1 MSTNPTRTA
10 VTPVTVAG
18 LGMMGSALASAFIGQ
33 GHPTTVWNRTPA
45 KYAPLVDKGATGAAT
60 VVDAVT
66 ASPVVILCLSDYE
79 AVRGVLEPVREHL
92 AGRVV
97 VNLTSGTPQEA
108 RETAA
113 WAAEQGARYLDG
125 AIMVIPPMV
134 GSPEGLF
141 FYGGDAETFK
151 AHEQTL
157 RVLGG
162 ATLHLSEDHGLP
174 SLYDVALLGMMW
186 SALAGFL
193 QAVALVSSEG
203 IPAQEFL
210 AFSGQ
215 WLDHAVSPMFPE
227 MARQIDEGSYAT
239 DISSLNVNKD
249 AIAHLVAT
257 GRAQGIGADVALP
270 IQALIERRVAQ
281 GHGSDSLASLV
292 ELLRNPSA

>member
-1 MSTNPTRTA
+1 MSTDPTGTT

-18 LGMMGSALASAFIGQ
+18 LGLMGSALAAAFTGQ

-45 KYAPLVDKGATGAAT
+45 KCAPLVEQGATAAGT
-60 VVDAVT
+60 VADAVT

-92 AGRVV
+92 AGRVL

-125 AIMVIPPMV
+125 AIMAIPQLV
-134 GSPEGLF
+134 GSPDGLF
-141 FYGGDAETFK
+141 FYAGDAEAFTT
-151 AHEQTL
+151 HEQTL

-162 ATLHLSEDHGLP
+162 NTLHLGADHGLP

-186 SALAGFL
+186 SALGGYI
-193 QAVALVSSEG
+193 QAVALVGSEG
-203 IPAQEFL
+203 ISAQDFL

-215 WLDHAVSPMFPE
+215 WLDHVVSPMLPDLARE
-227 MARQIDEGSYAT
+227 MDERAYGDDT
-239 DISSLNVNKD
+239 SSLHVNKD
-249 AIAHLVAT
+249 AIAHLVET
-257 GRAQGIGADVALP
+257 GRAQGVGTDMALP
-270 IQALIERRVAQ
+270 MQALIERRIAQ
-281 GHGSDSLASLV
+281 GHGSDGLASLV
-292 ELLRNPSA
+292 ELLRNPSS